1 MKVEGS
7 ISDWVDQLTESSM
20 PIFSGTVGQITSV
33 VNSSDSSASDVAHVV
48 LQDASLTSRLLK
60 LANSFAY
67 NPLGQDMST
76 VSRAVMVLGFEKI
89 KSLTLSLVLID
100 SLANGV
106 QREHL
111 VLEMADAFHS
121 AMQAEALAKAKSIKK
136 PENVFVT
143 SLLSRVGNMA
153 FWAFATDEQAARLD
167 QLLQDGMDEAK
178 AERKVLGFALTDL
191 TKNLSQKWALSES
204 LNKFLAGEVNESTD
218 FINAGRELAIT
229 SREGWNGEDAKQ
241 VIESTARKLNK
252 PYLDIEDL
260 AFGTAKET
268 KKVTHLYGSIEVSNK
283 IPQANALDD
292 DEIEI
297 EDEVDA
303 FDAAIQEE
311 EPQKEE
317 KKGIQ
322 ANPQLQLTIMQDIA
336 NAIEEKPSLNIIL
349 EMVLEGIHRGVGMDR
364 CFFAILAPD
373 RRRVLCKFAL
383 GTNNEQLCKELV
395 IPLTTADNV
404 FLKAAAAK
412 KAVHVDSSCDHAN
425 IPEEVI
431 TLVGTPPYL
440 VMPAIVKGKVIGL
453 FMADRN
459 ESDREIEE
467 KDFIA
472 FQQLCQQANMG
483 MTFLTSKG

>member
-1 MKVEGS
+1 MKVKAS
-7 ISDWVDQLTESSM
+7 IHDWIEQLTESSM
-20 PIFSGTVGQITSV
+20 PIFSGTVGKITSV
-33 VNSSDSSASDVAHVV
+33 INSSESSASDVAHVV

-67 NPLGQDMST
+67 NPLGQDVST
-76 VSRAVMVLGFEKI
+76 ISRAVMVLGFERI

-100 SLANGV
+100 SLAKGV
-106 QREHL
+106 QRNHL
-111 VLEMADAFHS
+111 ILEMADAFHS
-121 AMQAEALAKAKSIKK
+121 AMQAEALAKAKSINK

-143 SLLSRVGNMA
+143 SLLSRIGNMA
-153 FWAFATDEQAARLD
+153 FWAFASDEQAAFLD
-167 QLLQDGMDEAK
+167 QLLQEGMDEAK

-191 TKNLSQKWALSES
+191 TKDLSQKWALSES
-204 LNKFLAGEVNESTD
+204 LNTFLAGEANEYTD
-218 FINAGRELAIT
+218 LIKAGRELAIT
-229 SREGWNGEDAKQ
+229 SREGWNGVEAKQ

-260 AFGTAKET
+260 AFSTAKNA
-268 KKVTHLYGSIEVSNK
+268 KKVTHLYGSTEISNN
-283 IPQANALDD
+283 IPQANALTDD
-292 DEIEI
+292 AVLDL
-297 EDEVDA
+297 EVDA
-303 FDAAIQEE
+303 VEVAMQEE
-311 EPQKEE
+311 SKQQKEI
-317 KKGIQ
+317 KGIQ

-364 CFFAILAPD
+364 CLFAILAPD
-373 RRRVLCKFAL
+373 RRRLLCKFAL
-383 GTNNEQLCKELV
+383 GTNNEQLCKELI
-395 IPLTTADNV
+395 IPLASADNV
-404 FLKAAAAK
+404 FLKSAAAK
-412 KAVHVDSSCDHAN
+412 KAVHIDSSCDHRN
-425 IPEEVI
+425 IPEQVI

-459 ESDREIEE
+459 ESNREIEE